1 MKDHALTKYAKRLST
16 SRRVLTVGFIA
27 LTAAC
32 AAEEALVPAGPT
44 IVEAGRQHLEIL
56 VEAAGELE
64 PLRAVEVMSKASGEV
79 IETLVETGDPVDTG
93 TLVARIDPRD
103 VQNDFNQTEADYEVA
118 LERLAIA
125 ESQLRRSEQLLAAG
139 VITTQEHEGRDLEFA
154 NARANLV
161 RAETSLDLAR
171 LRLAD
176 VTIRSPLTG
185 TVLAM
190 NVEEGQVISSPSGN
204 VSGGTVLMTIADL
217 SVMQVRTLVAEADVG
232 RIEAGMPATV
242 FVDAFQ
248 DRSFEG
254 VVEKIEPQAVVEQN
268 VVNFPVIVSLD
279 NREGILKPGMS
290 ADVTVLLAERPNAIT
305 LPNNAIVSFEEMAAA
320 ASVLGV
326 PEDRL
331 NLDPS
336 AFQELR
342 REAAMAA
349 APTGEGPAG
358 ADAGP
363 AGSGAA
369 MSDSAGAAGGP
380 LGGGMPT
387 TPEER
392 QALRERIQSGD
403 IPPEIRAQLQAAR
416 GAGRGGFIVMDGPDG
431 GAPGAAGEE
440 GRPVR
445 SNASAAASGGR
456 PGIVFVEGPDGT
468 LSPRPILVGVTDWS
482 NSEILAGLDE
492 GERVALIAVAAMI
505 EETGQGMGGFRG
517 VRIPF

>member
-1 MKDHALTKYAKRLST
+1 MRSERKRVSTACRLLAGAFVAL
-16 SRRVLTVGFIA
+16 V
-27 LTAAC
+27 AAC
-32 AAEEALVPAGPT
+32 AAEEAAVPAAPT
-44 IVEAGRQHLEIL
+44 IVEAGRQHLEII

-79 IETLVETGDPVDTG
+79 IETLVETGDPVESG
-93 TLVARIDPRD
+93 TLVAQIDPRD
-103 VQNDFNQTEADYEVA
+103 VQNDFNQAEADYEVA
-118 LERLAIA
+118 QERLAIA

-154 NARANLV
+154 NARADLV
-161 RAETSLDLAR
+161 RAETTLGLAR

-176 VTIRSPLTG
+176 VTIRSPLAG

-242 FVDAFQ
+242 SVDAFQ
-248 DRSFEG
+248 DRSFQG

-290 ADVTVLLAERPNAIT
+290 ADVSVLLAERPNAIT

-331 NLDPS
+331 ALDPS
-336 AFQELR
+336 VFQELR
-342 REAAMAA
+342 REFVMGMATPAA
-349 APTGEGPAG
+349 A
-358 ADAGP
+358 
-363 AGSGAA
+363 
-369 MSDSAGAAGGP
+369 SDSAGPAMGLSGDPASV
-380 LGGGMPT
+380 T
-387 TPEER
+387 REEL
-392 QALRERIQSGD
+392 QGLRERVQAGD
-403 IPPEIRAQLQAAR
+403 ISLEELRAQVQAAR
-416 GAGRGGFIVMDGPDG
+416 GGGGGGIGGGGGLIVMRGPDG
-431 GAPGAAGEE
+431 GEVGATGEGG

-445 SNASAAASGGR
+445 SNASAAVAGGR
-456 PGIVFVEGPDGT
+456 PGIVFVEGTDGT

-482 NSEILAGLDE
+482 NSEILAGLEE
-492 GERVALIAVAAMI
+492 GERVALIGVAAMI
-505 EETGQGMGGFRG
+505 QETGQGGMGFRG
-517 VRIPF
+517 PVGIRIPF

>member
-1 MKDHALTKYAKRLST
+1 MRTDKRPSST
-16 SRRVLTVGFIA
+16 ARRLLAGTATLLI
-27 LTAAC
+27 AAC
-32 AAEEALVPAGPT
+32 AAEEPAVPAGPT
-44 IVEAGRQHLEIL
+44 IVEAGRQHLEIV

-79 IETLVETGDPVDTG
+79 IETLVDTGDPVETG
-93 TLVARIDPRD
+93 TLVAQIDPRD
-103 VQNDFNQTEADYEVA
+103 VQNDFNQAEADYEVA
-118 LERLAIA
+118 QERLAIA

-161 RAETSLDLAR
+161 RAETILGLAR

-242 FVDAFQ
+242 SVDAYP
-248 DRSFEG
+248 DRSFQG
-254 VVEKIEPQAVVEQN
+254 TVEKIEPQAVVEQN

-290 ADVTVLLAERPNAIT
+290 ADVSVLLAERPNAIT

-320 ASVLGV
+320 AAVLSV
-326 PEDRL
+326 PEERL
-331 NLDPS
+331 TLDPS

-342 REAAMAA
+342 RELVMGGVGG
-349 APTGEGPAG
+349 GEGSSAQ
-358 ADAGP
+358 AGP
-363 AGSGAA
+363 AGDAA
-369 MSDSAGAAGGP
+369 AGPDSVTPGGP
-380 LGGGMPT
+380 LAGQIPT
-387 TPEER
+387 TAEGR
-392 QALRERIQSGD
+392 QALRERLQSGD
-403 IPPEIRAQLQAAR
+403 IPPEIRAQIEAAR
-416 GAGRGGFIVMDGPDG
+416 GAGRGGFIVMGGPDG
-431 GAPGAAGEE
+431 GGAGAAAE
-440 GRPVR
+440 GGQRPAR

-468 LSPRPILVGVTDWS
+468 LSPRPVLVGVTDWS

-492 GERVALIAVAAMI
+492 GERVALIGVAAMI
-505 EETGQGMGGFRG
+505 EETGQGFGGFRAIGG

>member
-1 MKDHALTKYAKRLST
+1 MRIERKGVSTIHRLLAGGATALM
-16 SRRVLTVGFIA
+16 
-27 LTAAC
+27 AAC
-32 AAEEALVPAGPT
+32 AAEEAVVPAGPT
-44 IVEAGRQHLEIL
+44 IVEAGRQHLEII

-79 IETLVETGDPVDTG
+79 IETLVDTGDPVETG
-93 TLVARIDPRD
+93 TLVAQIDPRD
-103 VQNDFNQTEADYEVA
+103 VQNDFNQAEADYEVA
-118 LERLAIA
+118 QERLAIA

-161 RAETSLDLAR
+161 RAETSLGLAR

-232 RIEAGMPATV
+232 RIEAGMTATV

-248 DRSFEG
+248 DRSFQG
-254 VVEKIEPQAVVEQN
+254 TVEKIEPQAVVEQN

-279 NREGILKPGMS
+279 NAEGILKPGMS
-290 ADVTVLLAERPNAIT
+290 ADVSVLLAERPNAIT

-342 REAAMAA
+342 REVAMGGA
-349 APTGEGPAG
+349 AP
-358 ADAGP
+358 ADSSAP
-363 AGSGAA
+363 
-369 MSDSAGAAGGP
+369 SDSAGPRTGQVRISREDLQG
-380 LGGGMPT
+380 
-387 TPEER
+387 
-392 QALRERIQSGD
+392 LRERVQSGD
-403 IPPEIRAQLQAAR
+403 ITPEEIQARIQAAR
-416 GAGRGGFIVMDGPDG
+416 GGGGGLIAIGGPNG
-431 GAPGAAGEE
+431 GVAGAAGEE
-440 GRPVR
+440 GERAVR
-445 SNASAAASGGR
+445 SNLSTAGGR

-492 GERVALIAVAAMI
+492 GERVALIGVAAMI
-505 EETGQGMGGFRG
+505 EETGQGIGGFRG
-517 VRIPF
+517 PVGIRIPF

>member
-1 MKDHALTKYAKRLST
+1 MKNERKGGRAFRRL
-16 SRRVLTVGFIA
+16 LAGAFVGLI
-27 LTAAC
+27 AAC
-32 AAEEALVPAGPT
+32 AAEEASVPSGPT
-44 IVEAGRQHLEIL
+44 MVEAGRQNLEII

-79 IETLVETGDPVDTG
+79 IETLVDTGDRVETG

-103 VQNDFNQTEADYEVA
+103 VQNDYNQAEADYDVA
-118 LERLAIA
+118 QERLTIA

-176 VTIRSPLTG
+176 VTIRSPMNG
-185 TVLAM
+185 TVLAK

-242 FVDAFQ
+242 QVDAFQ

-254 VVEKIEPQAVVEQN
+254 VVEKIEPQAIVEQN

-279 NREGILKPGMS
+279 NREGVLKPGMS
-290 ADVTVLLAERPNAIT
+290 ADVSVLLAERPNAIT

-331 NLDPS
+331 TLDPS
-336 AFQELR
+336 TFQELR
-342 REAAMAA
+342 RELAMGGASA
-349 APTGEGPAG
+349 DGGPTGAPAVS
-358 ADAGP
+358 DSAGP
-363 AGSGAA
+363 AGPL
-369 MSDSAGAAGGP
+369 AGQVRA
-380 LGGGMPT
+380 T
-387 TPEER
+387 REEL
-392 QALRERIQSGD
+392 QGLRERVQSGD
-403 IPPEIRAQLQAAR
+403 ISPEQIRAQIQAAR
-416 GAGRGGFIVMDGPDG
+416 GGGGGGGGFIAIGGPNGDAAGGAEDG
-431 GAPGAAGEE
+431 GGRAA
-440 GRPVR
+440 R
-445 SNASAAASGGR
+445 SNASAAATGGR

-482 NSEILAGLDE
+482 NSEILAGLEE
-492 GERVALIAVAAMI
+492 GERVALIAVAGMI
-505 EETGQGMGGFRG
+505 EETGQGRGGFRAIG
-517 VRIPF
+517 GIRLPF